1 MSRPPRLFVAGNF
14 GFENLGDEAIL
25 AALLAELRRHHPGL
39 TCTVTA
45 GDGPRA
51 AALHGVATVP
61 LSDPAAM
68 AAAVA
73 ESDLVVVGGGG
84 LFHEY
89 WGFDPDAVLTSQ
101 QWGIGCFGAPGVLAA
116 LAGRPFALH
125 ALGVGPL
132 FSEHARRFLRALA
145 GSAAAVSVR
154 DAPSGDELVRCG
166 VPAAA
171 VRVTAD
177 PAFLFRPAGR
187 ERAAA
192 LLAAAGIPLGDVPL
206 WGVAARPWQLGVVA
220 GRTEA
225 QIAGALDRL
234 LERRGGRVLLLPFQ
248 TLPGGLADDVATA
261 ERIRAGLRPELAER
275 AHVLPPFENPA
286 DLAAVV
292 GLCEVVLAV
301 RLHALVFAGLAAVP
315 AVVLS
320 YDPKVRS
327 HAERLGLGE
336 LTLELPDAEAPAIAD
351 LLEQAVGERERFA
364 AGLRTAVAG
373 LAAEAADDAA
383 RLAGLIGAGV
393 ADQRR
398 DSEPR
403 PAQSHARALA
413 PEMAAVVARATR
425 NQLARL
431 ADAESRLVL
440 AAERERRDGEARE
453 ALARDVAAQAAA
465 QAAAHAAEAAALRA
479 RAAELERAG
488 EEARQSNEA
497 LLRSNEA
504 LLRSNE
510 ALRQSQEELER
521 RLRELAEVDGHRSRE
536 NDELARR
543 CGALAGQV
551 EVLGHRELILEEE
564 AGRLQM
570 ALGKIHNSRFWRTF
584 NLYWR
589 ARRFAGRAVRRLL
602 GRAPGAAGSATLA
615 VPTAPGPDVSAAPAA
630 PIDAPIARSDAFD
643 VVCFPIID
651 WSFRFQRPQQLMSR
665 FAAAGHRV
673 FYLAQQLRQDGPPCT
688 VRPLG
693 ENLYEVSLCGP
704 QVNVYTD
711 TLDAAGEAALF
722 AGLDALRRDAGL
734 AATVS
739 IVQLPF
745 WGGLARRAAREL
757 AWPLVYDCMDHHAGF
772 SSNRPEMV
780 ARETDLLKSAS
791 LVLASSDYLVHACER
806 ENDNVLLLRNAC
818 DFEHFSQVPERRAAK
833 DRRVTV
839 GYYGAIADWF
849 DSGLV
854 EELARRRPDWDF
866 VLVGSTWSADLRGLP
881 GLPNVDLPGEQP
893 YAELPRWLSRFD
905 ALILPFLRTPLT
917 EATNPVKVYEILA
930 AGKPLVSVPLP
941 EVTPL
946 APLVRLAATAEE
958 LEREILAALAADG
971 PAEVEARRAFARR
984 HTWEERYRAL
994 APRLAAVF
1002 PPVSIAVVTYENLA
1016 LNRLCVESVFERT
1029 EWPNFE
1035 LLVVDN
1041 GSTDGTVEYLEA
1053 EAARRPRLRFLPMG
1067 ENLGFAAANNRAL
1080 RAAGGRFLVLLNND
1094 TVVTRGW
1101 LSTLVRHL
1109 QARPDVGLLGAC
1121 TNAIAN
1127 EARVE
1132 VGYGD
1137 LDGLPAW
1144 AAEWVRQNDGRVE
1157 PISMAAMFCV
1167 AMRREA
1173 YERIGPL
1180 DERFAVGMFEDDDY
1194 SRRARGLAL
1203 QVCCAY
1209 DCFVHH
1215 WQRASF
1221 KRLGEAEYLRIHAEN
1236 KRRYEE
1242 KWQDRS
1248 AGGPATLARD
1258 GVARLAARA
1267 AAAPGTVVFLPS
1279 IGWDIHLFQRPHH
1292 LARVFAARGWLT
1304 LFDCTNAHDQVDA
1317 DGVREIAP
1325 DLFLVRGDLAR
1336 LAGLP
1341 RLLLWSFPYNFH
1353 LVDLFPAGTPIVYD
1367 WIDDLAVFPQER
1379 ALLEQNHRR
1388 ALAEA
1393 TVVASVARR
1402 LHEPA
1407 LAARPDALYL
1417 PNGVEFDR
1425 FAGPAGGAPALL
1437 PIVPP
1442 EPELEALR
1450 AAGRPL
1456 AGYYGALAHWFDYRL
1471 LEETARL
1478 RPDWSFLL
1486 IGPDH
1491 DRSIHKSKLL
1501 KQPNVLWLGP
1511 RPYAVLPAFLRLF
1524 DVATIPFAIND
1535 ITLATSPLKLFEYF
1549 AGGRAVVTTP
1559 MTECQAFPEVV
1570 IAATARD
1577 FAATLD
1583 PARERGQD
1591 PAFRRRLRELGAENS
1606 WAARVDA
1613 VLARLAERPRAVAA
1627 R

>member
-68 AAAVA
+68 AAAVG

-89 WGFDPDAVLTSQ
+89 WGFDPDAVLTSA

-125 ALGVGPL
+125 AVGVGPL
-132 FSEHARRFLRALA
+132 FSEHARRFLKALA

-154 DAPSGDELVRCG
+154 DEPSREELVLCG
-166 VPAAA
+166 VPASS

-177 PAFLFRPAGR
+177 PGFLFRPAPR
-187 ERAAA
+187 ERAAE
-192 LLAAAGIPLGDVPL
+192 LLAAAGIPLDGGPL

-225 QIAGALDRL
+225 QIAGALDRI

-261 ERIRAGLRPELAER
+261 ERIRAGLRPDQVDR
-275 AHVLPPFENPA
+275 VHVLAPFQDPA

-292 GLCEVVLAV
+292 GACDAVLAV
-301 RLHALVFAGLAAVP
+301 RLHALIFAGLAAVP

-351 LLEQAVGERERFA
+351 LLERAVSEREQFT
-364 AGLRTAVAG
+364 AGLRTSVAG
-373 LAAEAADDAA
+373 LAAEAAADAA
-383 RLAGLIGAGV
+383 RLAGLIGRGGAV
-393 ADQRR
+393 T
-398 DSEPR
+398 
-403 PAQSHARALA
+403 LA
-413 PEMAAVVARATR
+413 PEMAAVVSRATR

-431 ADAESRLVL
+431 ADAERRLEESERRLVESAGQL
-440 AAERERRDGEARE
+440 EEAAGRERRDGEERE
-453 ALARDVAAQAAA
+453 ALAQDLGART
-465 QAAAHAAEAAALRA
+465 AE
-479 RAAELERAG
+479 AAELER
-488 EEARQSNEA
+488 
-497 LLRSNEA
+497 L
-504 LLRSNE
+504 NE
-510 ALRQSQEELER
+510 ALRGENEELDR
-521 RLRELAEVDGHRSRE
+521 RVREMAEAAAYRAQES
-536 NDELARR
+536 DELARR
-543 CGALAGQV
+543 CGSLAGQV
-551 EVLGHRELILEEE
+551 EVLGHREVILQEE

-570 ALGKIHNSRFWRTF
+570 ELGRIQTSRFWRTF

-589 ARRFAGRAVRRLL
+589 ARRLAGRVVRRLL
-602 GRAPGAAGSATLA
+602 GRGPGASPAGSA
-615 VPTAPGPDVSAAPAA
+615 VPGTYASGSLSGPSSPLAAPVTR
-630 PIDAPIARSDAFD
+630 PDAFD
-643 VVCFPIID
+643 VVCFPIIE

-673 FYLAQQLRQDGPPCT
+673 FYLTQQFRPDGPLCA
-688 VRPLG
+688 VRSLG
-693 ENLYEVSLCGP
+693 ENLYEVALRGP
-704 QVNVYTD
+704 QLNVYAD

-722 AGLDALRRDAGL
+722 AGLDTLRRDAGL
-734 AATVS
+734 GATVS

-791 LVLASSDYLVHACER
+791 LVLASSDYLVQACER

-818 DFEHFSQVPERRAAK
+818 DYDHFSQVPARPAGGG
-833 DRRVTV
+833 RVTV

-849 DSGLV
+849 DSQMV

-881 GLPNVDLPGEQP
+881 QLPNVSLPGEQP
-893 YAELPRWLSRFD
+893 YADLPRWLAGFD
-905 ALILPFLRTPLT
+905 VLILPFLRTPLT

-941 EVTPL
+941 EVAPL

-958 LEREILAALAADG
+958 FEREIAAALAGDG
-971 PAEVEARRAFARR
+971 PEPVQARRDFARR
-984 HTWEERYRAL
+984 HTWEERYRTL
-994 APRLAAVF
+994 APRLVDVF
-1002 PPVSIAVVTYENLA
+1002 PPVSIAVVTFENLA

-1041 GSTDGTVEYLEA
+1041 GSTDGTVEYLEE

-1067 ENLGFAAANNRAL
+1067 RNLGFAAANNRAL
-1080 RAAGGRFLVLLNND
+1080 REARGRFLVLLNND

-1101 LSTLVRHL
+1101 LATLVRHL
-1109 QARPDVGLLGAC
+1109 QARPDVGLLGAA

-1127 EARVE
+1127 EAKVE
-1132 VGYGD
+1132 VGYAD
-1137 LDGLPAW
+1137 LDGLPDW
-1144 AAEWVRQNDGRVE
+1144 AAAWSRDNDGRVE
-1157 PISMAAMFCV
+1157 PISMAAMFCLG
-1167 AMRREA
+1167 MRRET

-1194 SRRARGLAL
+1194 SRRARGLGL
-1203 QVCCAY
+1203 QVCCAF

-1236 KRRYEE
+1236 RRRYEE
-1242 KWQDRS
+1242 KWRQSSGHASDPAS
-1248 AGGPATLARD
+1248 AKAATLTRE
-1258 GVARLAARA
+1258 GVERLAARA

-1325 DLFLVRGDLAR
+1325 DLFLVRGDLER

-1353 LVDLFPAGTPIVYD
+1353 LLDLFPAGTPIVYD

-1379 ALLEQNHRR
+1379 ALLERNHRR

-1393 TVVASVARR
+1393 TVVASVAQR

-1425 FAGPAGGAPALL
+1425 FAGAPPAL
-1437 PIVPP
+1437 PP
-1442 EPELEALR
+1442 EPELETLR

-1559 MTECQAFPEVV
+1559 MPECQAFPEVA

-1577 FAATLD
+1577 FAAALD

-1606 WAARVDA
+1606 WGARVDA
-1613 VLARLAERPRAVAA
+1613 VLARLAEPPSYAA
-1627 R
+1627 ETSASFRSSS

>member
-1 MSRPPRLFVAGNF
+1 VTRPPRLFVAGNF

-25 AALLAELRRHHPGL
+25 AALLAELRQHHPGL

-68 AAAVA
+68 AAAVG

-89 WGFDPDAVLTSQ
+89 WGFDPDAVLTSG

-116 LAGRPFALH
+116 LAGRPFVLH
-125 ALGVGPL
+125 AVGVGPL

-154 DAPSGDELVRCG
+154 DEPSREELVRCG
-166 VPAAA
+166 VPADA

-177 PAFLFRPAGR
+177 PGFLFRPAPR
-187 ERAAA
+187 ARAAE
-192 LLAAAGIPLGDVPL
+192 LLGAAGIALDDGPL

-225 QIAGALDRL
+225 QIAGALERV

-248 TLPGGLADDVATA
+248 TLPGGLADDAATA
-261 ERIRAGLRPELAER
+261 ERIRAGLRPDQVER
-275 AHVLPPFENPA
+275 VHVLPPFEDPA

-292 GLCEVVLAV
+292 GICDAVLAV

-336 LTLELPDAEAPAIAD
+336 LTLELPDAEAPAIAE
-351 LLEQAVGERERFA
+351 LLERALAERARFA
-364 AGLRTAVAG
+364 AGLRTVVAG
-373 LAAEAADDAA
+373 LAAEAAADAA
-383 RLAGLIGAGV
+383 RLAGLIGGKGA
-393 ADQRR
+393 A
-398 DSEPR
+398 
-403 PAQSHARALA
+403 ALA
-413 PEMAAVVARATR
+413 PEMAAVVSRATR

-431 ADAESRLVL
+431 ADAERSLAQ
-440 AAERERRDGEARE
+440 AAEREQRDGEERATLAQDLAART
-453 ALARDVAAQAAA
+453 AAA
-465 QAAAHAAEAAALRA
+465 ADLERLGEELRHTIEELQRGTEELQRGKEDLDRRLREAAEAAEYRA
-479 RAAELERAG
+479 HE
-488 EEARQSNEA
+488 S
-497 LLRSNEA
+497 
-504 LLRSNE
+504 
-510 ALRQSQEELER
+510 
-521 RLRELAEVDGHRSRE
+521 
-536 NDELARR
+536 DELARR
-543 CGALAGQV
+543 CGQLAGQV
-551 EVLGHRELILEEE
+551 EVLGHREVILQEE

-570 ALGKIHNSRFWRTF
+570 ELGRIHHSRFWRTF

-589 ARRFAGRAVRRLL
+589 ARRLAGRLGRAMRRLL
-602 GRAPGAAGSATLA
+602 GRGPGAAGPAGPG
-615 VPTAPGPDVSAAPAA
+615 VAPLVGSQSGPASPIAA
-630 PIDAPIARSDAFD
+630 PITRPDAFD
-643 VVCFPIID
+643 VVCFPVIE

-673 FYLAQQLRQDGPPCT
+673 FYLTQQFRQDGPPCT
-688 VRPLG
+688 VRSLG
-693 ENLYEVSLCGP
+693 ENLYEVSLRGP
-704 QVNVYTD
+704 GLNVYTD
-711 TLDAAGEAALF
+711 TLNAAGEAALF

-734 AATVS
+734 GATVS

-780 ARETDLLKSAS
+780 ARETDLQKCAS
-791 LVLASSDYLVHACER
+791 LVLASSDYLVQACER

-818 DFEHFSQVPERRAAK
+818 DYDHFSRVPARAS
-833 DRRVTV
+833 DRGDRVTV

-849 DSGLV
+849 DSQMV

-881 GLPNVDLPGEQP
+881 GLPNVSLPGEQP
-893 YAELPRWLSRFD
+893 YADLPRWLAGFD
-905 ALILPFLRTPLT
+905 VLILPFLRTPLT

-941 EVTPL
+941 EVVPL

-958 LEREILAALAADG
+958 LEREIAAALAGDS
-971 PAEVEARRAFARR
+971 AEQVQARRDFARR
-984 HTWEERYRAL
+984 HTWEERYRTL
-994 APRLAAVF
+994 APRLAEVF
-1002 PPVSIAVVTYENLA
+1002 PPVSVAVVTFENLA

-1041 GSTDGTVEYLEA
+1041 GSTDGTVEYLEQ
-1053 EAARRPRLRFLPMG
+1053 EAVRRPRLRFLPMG
-1067 ENLGFAAANNRAL
+1067 RNLGFAAANNRAL
-1080 RAAGGRFLVLLNND
+1080 REARGRFLVLLNND

-1101 LSTLVRHL
+1101 LATLVRHL
-1109 QARPDVGLLGAC
+1109 QARPDVGLLGAA

-1127 EARVE
+1127 EAKVE
-1132 VGYGD
+1132 VGYAD

-1144 AAEWVRQNDGRVE
+1144 AAAWSRDNDGRVE
-1157 PISMAAMFCV
+1157 PISMAAMFCLG
-1167 AMRREA
+1167 MRRET

-1194 SRRARGLAL
+1194 SRRARGLGL

-1236 KRRYEE
+1236 RRRYEE
-1242 KWQDRS
+1242 KWLGASDAGSARS
-1248 AGGPATLARD
+1248 ASLTRE
-1258 GVARLAARA
+1258 GVDRLAARA

-1325 DLFLVRGDLAR
+1325 DLFLVRGDLER

-1353 LVDLFPAGTPIVYD
+1353 MLDLFPAGTPVVYD

-1379 ALLEQNHRR
+1379 ALLERNHRR

-1407 LAARPDALYL
+1407 LDARPDALYL

-1425 FAGPAGGAPALL
+1425 FAGAPPAL
-1437 PIVPP
+1437 PP
-1442 EPELEALR
+1442 EPELETLR

-1559 MTECQAFPEVV
+1559 MPECQAFPEVA

-1577 FAATLD
+1577 FAAALD

-1591 PAFRRRLRELGAENS
+1591 PAFRRRLRELGAESS
-1606 WAARVDA
+1606 WSARVDA
-1613 VLARLAERPRAVAA
+1613 VLERLAAPRSYAA
-1627 R
+1627 ETSASSRSSS